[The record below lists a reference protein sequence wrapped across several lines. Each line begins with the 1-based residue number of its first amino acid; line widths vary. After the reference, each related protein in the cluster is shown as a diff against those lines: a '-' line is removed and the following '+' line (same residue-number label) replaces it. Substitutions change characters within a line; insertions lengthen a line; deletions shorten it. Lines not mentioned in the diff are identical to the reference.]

1 MALIGIA
8 GAHQISVDSIAKLNH
23 LNNSDKN
30 YPGQKLQLTAAG
42 TPVSHKRYVTVQ
54 KGDILS
60 KIAAPTFLT
69 KIWMVG
75 ALIF

>member
-42 TPVSHKRYVTVQ
+42 TPVSHKRYVTVFL
-54 KGDILS
+54 GYMVLYGSELS
-60 KIAAPTFLT
+60 EHVQDPC
-69 KIWMVG
+69 G
-75 ALIF
+75 